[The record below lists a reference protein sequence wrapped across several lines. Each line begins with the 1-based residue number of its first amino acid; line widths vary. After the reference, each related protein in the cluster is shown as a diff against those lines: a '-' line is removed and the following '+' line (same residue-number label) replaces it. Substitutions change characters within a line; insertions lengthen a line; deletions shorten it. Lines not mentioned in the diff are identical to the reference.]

1 MEIFEILDALDD
13 ILRNLNV
20 AQTMNDELWA
30 TLFSSDTP
38 CVIEY
43 TYRYDR
49 AVTFS
54 NVEGEYMYETKKL
67 IEDLRK
73 SLEEGKKHAE

>member
-13 ILRNLNV
+13 ILRNLNT
-20 AQTMNDELWA
+20 AQTMNNELWDS
-30 TLFSSDTP
+30 LFSADTP

-54 NVEGEYMYETKKL
+54 NVEGKYLYETKNL
-67 IEDLRK
+67 IEDLHK
-73 SLEEGKKHAE
+73 SLREGKKHDE